1 MTTQELIRQAAVQ
14 APEKDLEE
22 LVRRIVEVADP
33 EKIILF
39 GSAATGRMGAH
50 SDLDVL
56 VIKGG
61 SYDHHALTVD
71 IYAALSDIEYPKDI
85 LVVTPEQVERYKD
98 SFCLVL
104 YPALRE
110 GKAIYDASKV

>member
-1 MTTQELIRQAAVQ
+1 MTTQELIRQAGLQV
-14 APEKDLEE
+14 PEKDLEE

-33 EKIILF
+33 QKIILF
-39 GSAATGRMGAH
+39 GSAVKGTMGPH
-50 SDLDVL
+50 SDLDLL

-61 SYDHHALTVD
+61 SYNHRQLVVD
-71 IYAALSDIEYPKDI
+71 IYAALSNFDYPKDV

-98 SFCLVL
+98 SFCLVV

-110 GKAIYDASKV
+110 GKVIYDKAAL